1 MGVCKKEKQGAFKVR
16 IFREDPEMD
25 PRAEGALWTDFISVI
40 ISLFVHWSHLLF
52 HKDSNCVT
60 YSSLRNLTERASIG
74 LDIWI
79 FRWIDTQMNL
89 SFIVFLSDLSF
100 MSIFS
105 FWLDRSHLRAKT
117 VSIFLQ
123 ILSKGGLLF
132 QISVHNSCRMLSCE
146 PEKVK
151 ER

>member
-1 MGVCKKEKQGAFKVR
+1 MGVCKRKTGCFKVR
-16 IFREDPEMD
+16 IFREDPGD
-25 PRAEGALWTDFISVI
+25 GPQSRGALWTDFISVI

-60 YSSLRNLTERASIG
+60 YSSLHPPEASIG

-117 VSIFLQ
+117 VSYISPNPFQ
-123 ILSKGGLLF
+123 RYSI
-132 QISVHNSCRMLSCE
+132 QISVHTCRMLSCE